1 MKKDVKFITEE
12 QALRYM
18 PNDYFQK
25 DAFWNKVRSTID
37 NNKFTGNF
45 YSSLWQ
51 GGGDGYLYEL
61 DEHDD
66 YLVRRQNLKEG
77 ERIYRYF
84 TRRSAFTGQVPLIK
98 INIDK
103 GLLYFLKEDEE
114 GLDLIEFETKGIPV
128 RYLNIIP
135 PQKEEYAN
143 GGMMADGGEMQF
155 VGITDDEGNLIDIKV
170 GDEVVQY
177 KKRYTNQEKD
187 QVGGKGRVISI
198 NGGFAKVSY
207 GNDYEQWVVLGE
219 LKKMD
224 KGGMMDDGGGIGE
237 PEDYHKLN
245 MEFLKIFS
253 EYGFINAVNWGDN
266 HYINEKGDILS
277 WSPKS
282 KTIGKGWLIVR
293 LSKTYPYEMHS
304 EISKI
309 ASNIQ
314 EEHPDFKINYE
325 SESYKRWVIK
335 VYLKS
340 YTINNLIKLFNEF
353 NFKKGKIKGNL
364 SFTPYYASGGMM
376 ADGAMTNDGIGFIP
390 MDLEQKL
397 MITAKWGGTDIKGV
411 IGILNAM
418 IDSNITDED
427 LLPKPTKSG
436 SAFEKAVAK
445 KTQEIWAK
453 IEPNYKGNFIGNKYY
468 GTIRKL
474 VERSTTSDEILKR
487 YKPFRKYQKNS
498 VASNLKMADGGM
510 MAQGGELKDY
520 LSSKKDMFDDNAK
533 TITKKDIIEV
543 ISLSKNS
550 DKKYWV
556 KDLNTKYSYYI
567 YKGNLRAND
576 GTGGIFST
584 TIISPNYLKDEH
596 RFKVE
601 QQSLYD
607 WEKESDPSI
616 VKVGWDAIKQKFD
629 KIFYMEQDGDDEIFA
644 NEVKLEEQSRDAFG
658 NMTRFTSRVSFADAK
673 SMFLRSLTPEEAKM
687 IDIEYDYKNV
697 HELFGLMSE
706 KKFII
711 KRKKDE
717 SKDFLDELE
726 NMNFED
732 DSLYMKNGGKLA
744 WQNVQ
749 VGDKALVL
757 SENKLGLVMKPYGRR
772 FHLKFPD
779 GTEKTYSAEELEFF
793 EDEEYAE
800 GGAIGS
806 KKIAYGIYLYKGKY
820 ISAYHGTS
828 ETIWNIFN
836 DYYLQNEYAIGFVSK
851 KQAMSYIDTQDEEY
865 AEGGGLLMIPNNMA
879 DEIKKSI
886 SMGYDIIREGLI
898 SPKRKGI
905 MLSNEDYKVRGT
917 FPLELK
923 NAIQKMIDDSKMK
936 KGGTLEGGV
945 KKNMLFDKNG
955 ERRIDPEAI
964 AYIENTVEMLPQTK
978 FMYTTDDGKYKPE
991 RKKLHDEII
1000 ATFHEG
1006 KPCINK
1012 RPAVAILTGGAPA
1025 SGKTTFIKKYVDLD
1039 PEKVYHVDADE
1050 VRAMLPEYRGWNATQ
1065 THLETADIVNRLID
1079 DIGVPCDHDL
1089 IYDGTMNKAT
1099 KYEKIVDK
1107 LHKLGYKVFVVYI
1120 SIPEQVSKERVIARY
1135 KKAGRYVPMKVIEEV
1150 YDMGLTAFEKV
1161 AHEMA
1166 DGYIRIDGMN
1176 GEIIEEGG
1184 MAMPSNIEY
1193 DKGGKIDDNKLKN
1206 ATALVRSAERFAE
1219 METGKPVKKGRGM
1232 ASASISDGKRKYKS
1246 VTVFFEDG
1254 TITTFEEEEFPKFF
1268 MKDGGELGSQ
1278 DYYDGFQMQVVQKK
1292 GNPDKEVQKENVKM
1306 SYRKGGKL

>member
-25 DAFWNKVRSTID
+25 DAFWNKVRFTID

-103 GLLYFLKEDEE
+103 GLLYFFKEDEE

-135 PQKEEYAN
+135 PQKEEYA
-143 GGMMADGGEMQF
+143 E
-155 VGITDDEGNLIDIKV
+155 
-170 GDEVVQY
+170 
-177 KKRYTNQEKD
+177 
-187 QVGGKGRVISI
+187 
-198 NGGFAKVSY
+198 
-207 GNDYEQWVVLGE
+207 
-219 LKKMD
+219 
-224 KGGMMDDGGGIGE
+224 
-237 PEDYHKLN
+237 
-245 MEFLKIFS
+245 
-253 EYGFINAVNWGDN
+253 
-266 HYINEKGDILS
+266 
-277 WSPKS
+277 
-282 KTIGKGWLIVR
+282 
-293 LSKTYPYEMHS
+293 
-304 EISKI
+304 
-309 ASNIQ
+309 
-314 EEHPDFKINYE
+314 
-325 SESYKRWVIK
+325 
-335 VYLKS
+335 
-340 YTINNLIKLFNEF
+340 
-353 NFKKGKIKGNL
+353 
-364 SFTPYYASGGMM
+364 
-376 ADGAMTNDGIGFIP
+376 
-390 MDLEQKL
+390 
-397 MITAKWGGTDIKGV
+397 
-411 IGILNAM
+411 
-418 IDSNITDED
+418 
-427 LLPKPTKSG
+427 
-436 SAFEKAVAK
+436 
-445 KTQEIWAK
+445 
-453 IEPNYKGNFIGNKYY
+453 
-468 GTIRKL
+468 
-474 VERSTTSDEILKR
+474 
-487 YKPFRKYQKNS
+487 
-498 VASNLKMADGGM
+498 
-510 MAQGGELKDY
+510 GGELKDY

-644 NEVKLEEQSRDAFG
+644 NEVKLEEPSRDAFG

-800 GGAIGS
+800 GGVTKQIQ
-806 KKIAYGIYLYKGKY
+806 YKP
-820 ISAYHGTS
+820 TN
-828 ETIWNIFN
+828 T
-836 DYYLQNEYAIGFVSK
+836 
-851 KQAMSYIDTQDEEY
+851 
-865 AEGGGLLMIPNNMA
+865 
-879 DEIKKSI
+879 
-886 SMGYDIIREGLI
+886 
-898 SPKRKGI
+898 
-905 MLSNEDYKVRGT
+905 
-917 FPLELK
+917 
-923 NAIQKMIDDSKMK
+923 KMK

-1193 DKGGKIDDNKLKN
+1193 EKGGKIDDNKLKN

-1292 GNPDKEVQKENVKM
+1292 GNPDKEVQKENIKM

>member
-1 MKKDVKFITEE
+1 
-12 QALRYM
+12 
-18 PNDYFQK
+18 
-25 DAFWNKVRSTID
+25 
-37 NNKFTGNF
+37 
-45 YSSLWQ
+45 
-51 GGGDGYLYEL
+51 
-61 DEHDD
+61 
-66 YLVRRQNLKEG
+66 
-77 ERIYRYF
+77 
-84 TRRSAFTGQVPLIK
+84 
-98 INIDK
+98 
-103 GLLYFLKEDEE
+103 
-114 GLDLIEFETKGIPV
+114 
-128 RYLNIIP
+128 
-135 PQKEEYAN
+135 
-143 GGMMADGGEMQF
+143 
-155 VGITDDEGNLIDIKV
+155 
-170 GDEVVQY
+170 
-177 KKRYTNQEKD
+177 
-187 QVGGKGRVISI
+187 
-198 NGGFAKVSY
+198 
-207 GNDYEQWVVLGE
+207 
-219 LKKMD
+219 
-224 KGGMMDDGGGIGE
+224 
-237 PEDYHKLN
+237 
-245 MEFLKIFS
+245 
-253 EYGFINAVNWGDN
+253 
-266 HYINEKGDILS
+266 
-277 WSPKS
+277 
-282 KTIGKGWLIVR
+282 
-293 LSKTYPYEMHS
+293 
-304 EISKI
+304 
-309 ASNIQ
+309 
-314 EEHPDFKINYE
+314 
-325 SESYKRWVIK
+325 
-335 VYLKS
+335 
-340 YTINNLIKLFNEF
+340 
-353 NFKKGKIKGNL
+353 
-364 SFTPYYASGGMM
+364 
-376 ADGAMTNDGIGFIP
+376 
-390 MDLEQKL
+390 
-397 MITAKWGGTDIKGV
+397 
-411 IGILNAM
+411 
-418 IDSNITDED
+418 
-427 LLPKPTKSG
+427 
-436 SAFEKAVAK
+436 
-445 KTQEIWAK
+445 
-453 IEPNYKGNFIGNKYY
+453 
-468 GTIRKL
+468 
-474 VERSTTSDEILKR
+474 
-487 YKPFRKYQKNS
+487 
-498 VASNLKMADGGM
+498 
-510 MAQGGELKDY
+510 
-520 LSSKKDMFDDNAK
+520 MFDDNAK

-644 NEVKLEEQSRDAFG
+644 NEVKLEEPSRDAFG

-800 GGAIGS
+800 GGVTKQIQ
-806 KKIAYGIYLYKGKY
+806 YKP
-820 ISAYHGTS
+820 TN
-828 ETIWNIFN
+828 T
-836 DYYLQNEYAIGFVSK
+836 
-851 KQAMSYIDTQDEEY
+851 
-865 AEGGGLLMIPNNMA
+865 
-879 DEIKKSI
+879 
-886 SMGYDIIREGLI
+886 
-898 SPKRKGI
+898 
-905 MLSNEDYKVRGT
+905 
-917 FPLELK
+917 
-923 NAIQKMIDDSKMK
+923 KMK

-1193 DKGGKIDDNKLKN
+1193 EKGGKIDDNKLKN

-1292 GNPDKEVQKENVKM
+1292 GNPDKEVQKENIKM

>member
-37 NNKFTGNF
+37 NNKFAGNF
-45 YSSLWQ
+45 YCSLWQ

-66 YLVRRQNLKEG
+66 YVVRRQNLKEG
-77 ERIYRYF
+77 EIIYRYF
-84 TRRSAFTGQVPLIK
+84 TRRSAFTGQVPFIK

-103 GLLYFLKEDEE
+103 GLLYFLKDDEE

-135 PQKEEYAN
+135 PNKEEYAK
-143 GGMMADGGEMQF
+143 GGE
-155 VGITDDEGNLIDIKV
+155 V
-170 GDEVVQY
+170 
-177 KKRYTNQEKD
+177 
-187 QVGGKGRVISI
+187 
-198 NGGFAKVSY
+198 
-207 GNDYEQWVVLGE
+207 
-219 LKKMD
+219 
-224 KGGMMDDGGGIGE
+224 
-237 PEDYHKLN
+237 
-245 MEFLKIFS
+245 
-253 EYGFINAVNWGDN
+253 
-266 HYINEKGDILS
+266 
-277 WSPKS
+277 
-282 KTIGKGWLIVR
+282 
-293 LSKTYPYEMHS
+293 
-304 EISKI
+304 
-309 ASNIQ
+309 
-314 EEHPDFKINYE
+314 
-325 SESYKRWVIK
+325 
-335 VYLKS
+335 
-340 YTINNLIKLFNEF
+340 
-353 NFKKGKIKGNL
+353 
-364 SFTPYYASGGMM
+364 
-376 ADGAMTNDGIGFIP
+376 
-390 MDLEQKL
+390 
-397 MITAKWGGTDIKGV
+397 
-411 IGILNAM
+411 
-418 IDSNITDED
+418 
-427 LLPKPTKSG
+427 
-436 SAFEKAVAK
+436 
-445 KTQEIWAK
+445 
-453 IEPNYKGNFIGNKYY
+453 
-468 GTIRKL
+468 
-474 VERSTTSDEILKR
+474 
-487 YKPFRKYQKNS
+487 
-498 VASNLKMADGGM
+498 
-510 MAQGGELKDY
+510 
-520 LSSKKDMFDDNAK
+520 
-533 TITKKDIIEV
+533 
-543 ISLSKNS
+543 
-550 DKKYWV
+550 
-556 KDLNTKYSYYI
+556 
-567 YKGNLRAND
+567 
-576 GTGGIFST
+576 
-584 TIISPNYLKDEH
+584 
-596 RFKVE
+596 
-601 QQSLYD
+601 LYD
-607 WEKESDPSI
+607 WEKEQDPRAEQLKGRTILLQVFKNEDGELMPLNTKITKVIFPSSSYPNPTLKIQHSTLEFPYGNLFWGNEFKGDEIDKFLNGQEIHNDEYRGWLTMKLMKEMKKMAEGGYVDKGGNDKKWNQYVLENRSWFDDETNEDSLKDEIILATRRHGNTSQEEVGQFDIDEAKNIIKKVIAKFPKTQYKIERVDEYVYLYLRADKTLEELEYEKQQNENQKIKNNYKQEI
-616 VKVGWDAIKQKFD
+616 VKQLNISIEQADKIIESLSYPKEYYEKNKNKNPKNYNNSFRVYYQNGSPSNIEFNSAKEVFDYINTDEFIKSVYYRSNPRNEILISLYGWDSLRIKYD
-629 KIFYMEQDGDDEIFA
+629 ADGRPFLPNEEIDWSNRGRILVVYPFIKTNIKNLDD
-644 NEVKLEEQSRDAFG
+644 LEE
-658 NMTRFTSRVSFADAK
+658 K
-673 SMFLRSLTPEEAKM
+673 LRKTIS
-687 IDIEYDYKNV
+687 D
-697 HELFGLMSE
+697 
-706 KKFII
+706 FII
-711 KRKKDE
+711 CYKIYVLNEKDE

-749 VGDKALVL
+749 VGDKALVI
-757 SENKLGLVMKPYGRR
+757 SENKLGLVIKPYGRR

-793 EDEEYAE
+793 KDEEYA
-800 GGAIGS
+800 
-806 KKIAYGIYLYKGKY
+806 K
-820 ISAYHGTS
+820 
-828 ETIWNIFN
+828 
-836 DYYLQNEYAIGFVSK
+836 
-851 KQAMSYIDTQDEEY
+851 
-865 AEGGGLLMIPNNMA
+865 GGGLLMIPNNIA

-1006 KPCINK
+1006 KPCIDK

-1219 METGKPVKKGRGM
+1219 MESGKPVKKGRGM

-1292 GNPDKEVQKENVKM
+1292 GNPDKEVQKENIKM
-1306 SYRKGGKL
+1306 TYRKGGKL

>member
-45 YSSLWQ
+45 YCSLWQ

-135 PQKEEYAN
+135 PQKEEYAEGGELKNYLYKQGIGRVDNVNNNAKAISKKDVLDFISLSKNSESKYLVTDLNTKQLDLPHFINANYYIYKGNLLQSGSGEVRILDYPILSSNYLDDEHKFQLREYELKDDEKEQDPRAELLKGRTIQMQVYKNEEGELMPMVTKIKKVIWPSSSYSNPMLEIQHNSEEYPYN
-143 GGMMADGGEMQF
+143 GITWVNEFNGEEIDKFLSGEEIQNNEYRGWWKMKLMKEMADAGMMAE
-155 VGITDDEGNLIDIKV
+155 
-170 GDEVVQY
+170 
-177 KKRYTNQEKD
+177 
-187 QVGGKGRVISI
+187 
-198 NGGFAKVSY
+198 
-207 GNDYEQWVVLGE
+207 
-219 LKKMD
+219 
-224 KGGMMDDGGGIGE
+224 GGGIGE

-353 NFKKGKIKGNL
+353 NFKKGKTKGNL

-376 ADGAMTNDGIGFIP
+376 ADGGGVKGGSHFKIGDVVELKNIP
-390 MDLEQKL
+390 E
-397 MITAKWGGTDIKGV
+397 
-411 IGILNAM
+411 N
-418 IDSNITDED
+418 
-427 LLPKPTKSG
+427 LPY
-436 SAFEKAVAK
+436 E
-445 KTQEIWAK
+445 
-453 IEPNYKGNFIGNKYY
+453 
-468 GTIRKL
+468 IRKGIIDNKWEIIR
-474 VERSTTSDEILKR
+474 VSKGSRSMNSDIMEDVFGYDIELLDKKFK
-487 YKPFRKYQKNS
+487 YKMFVYPEDVIMQY
-498 VASNLKMADGGM
+498 AEGGM
-510 MAQGGELKDY
+510 MTDGGKVRWQDVY
-520 LSSKKDMFDDNAK
+520 VGDNAS
-533 TITKKDIIEV
+533 V
-543 ISLSKNS
+543 I
-550 DKKYWV
+550 
-556 KDLNTKYSYYI
+556 
-567 YKGNLRAND
+567 A
-576 GTGGIFST
+576 
-584 TIISPNYLKDEH
+584 
-596 RFKVE
+596 
-601 QQSLYD
+601 
-607 WEKESDPSI
+607 
-616 VKVGWDAIKQKFD
+616 
-629 KIFYMEQDGDDEIFA
+629 
-644 NEVKLEEQSRDAFG
+644 
-658 NMTRFTSRVSFADAK
+658 
-673 SMFLRSLTPEEAKM
+673 
-687 IDIEYDYKNV
+687 
-697 HELFGLMSE
+697 
-706 KKFII
+706 
-711 KRKKDE
+711 
-717 SKDFLDELE
+717 
-726 NMNFED
+726 
-732 DSLYMKNGGKLA
+732 
-744 WQNVQ
+744 
-749 VGDKALVL
+749 
-757 SENKLGLVMKPYGRR
+757 ENKMGVVVKPYGRR
-772 FHLKFPD
+772 FHLRFPD

-793 EDEEYAE
+793 
-800 GGAIGS
+800 
-806 KKIAYGIYLYKGKY
+806 K
-820 ISAYHGTS
+820 
-828 ETIWNIFN
+828 
-836 DYYLQNEYAIGFVSK
+836 
-851 KQAMSYIDTQDEEY
+851 DEEY
-865 AEGGGLLMIPNNMA
+865 AEGGGLLMIPNNIA

-886 SMGYDIIREGLI
+886 SMGYDVIREGLI

-1006 KPCINK
+1006 KPCIDK

-1039 PEKVYHVDADE
+1039 PDKVYHVDADE

-1120 SIPEQVSKERVIARY
+1120 SIPEQISKERVIARY

-1150 YDMGLTAFEKV
+1150 YDMGLKSFEKV
-1161 AHEMA
+1161 AYEMA

-1193 DKGGKIDDNKLKN
+1193 EKGGKIDDNKLKN

-1219 METGKPVKKGRGM
+1219 METGKPVNKGRGM

>member
-37 NNKFTGNF
+37 NNKFAGNF
-45 YSSLWQ
+45 YCSLWQ

-128 RYLNIIP
+128 RYLNIIS
-135 PQKEEYAN
+135 PQKEEYAE
-143 GGMMADGGEMQF
+143 G
-155 VGITDDEGNLIDIKV
+155 GITDDEGNLINLKV
-170 GDEVVQY
+170 GDNVVQY
-177 KKRYTNQEKD
+177 KERNSIQGKQQY
-187 QVGGKGRVISI
+187 GGTGRIKLI
-198 NGGFAKVSY
+198 NGAMARVLY
-207 GNDYEQWVVLGE
+207 ENDYEQWVAVKD
-219 LKKMD
+219 LK
-224 KGGMMDDGGGIGE
+224 
-237 PEDYHKLN
+237 
-245 MEFLKIFS
+245 
-253 EYGFINAVNWGDN
+253 
-266 HYINEKGDILS
+266 
-277 WSPKS
+277 
-282 KTIGKGWLIVR
+282 
-293 LSKTYPYEMHS
+293 
-304 EISKI
+304 
-309 ASNIQ
+309 
-314 EEHPDFKINYE
+314 
-325 SESYKRWVIK
+325 
-335 VYLKS
+335 
-340 YTINNLIKLFNEF
+340 
-353 NFKKGKIKGNL
+353 
-364 SFTPYYASGGMM
+364 
-376 ADGAMTNDGIGFIP
+376 
-390 MDLEQKL
+390 
-397 MITAKWGGTDIKGV
+397 
-411 IGILNAM
+411 
-418 IDSNITDED
+418 
-427 LLPKPTKSG
+427 
-436 SAFEKAVAK
+436 
-445 KTQEIWAK
+445 
-453 IEPNYKGNFIGNKYY
+453 
-468 GTIRKL
+468 
-474 VERSTTSDEILKR
+474 
-487 YKPFRKYQKNS
+487 
-498 VASNLKMADGGM
+498 KMADGGM
-510 MAQGGELKDY
+510 MTEGGELKDY
-520 LSSKKDMFDDNAK
+520 LSSRKDMFDDNAK

-644 NEVKLEEQSRDAFG
+644 NEVKLEEPSRDAFG

-673 SMFLRSLTPEEAKM
+673 SMFLRSLTPEEKAM
-687 IDIEYDYKNV
+687 VDIEYNYKNV
-697 HELFGLMSE
+697 NELFGLMYE
-706 KKFII
+706 KKIMV
-711 KRKKDE
+711 KRK
-717 SKDFLDELE
+717 
-726 NMNFED
+726 N

-749 VGDKALVL
+749 VGDKALVI

-772 FHLKFPD
+772 FHLRFPD

-793 EDEEYAE
+793 
-800 GGAIGS
+800 
-806 KKIAYGIYLYKGKY
+806 K
-820 ISAYHGTS
+820 
-828 ETIWNIFN
+828 
-836 DYYLQNEYAIGFVSK
+836 
-851 KQAMSYIDTQDEEY
+851 DEEY

-1099 KYEKIVDK
+1099 KYEKIVEK

-1193 DKGGKIDDNKLKN
+1193 EKGGKIDDNKLKN

-1292 GNPDKEVQKENVKM
+1292 GNPDKEVQKENIKM

>member
-1 MKKDVKFITEE
+1 MKKDVRIIFEDT
-12 QALRYM
+12 AYRYM
-18 PNDYFQK
+18 PNTSIENDVL
-25 DAFWNKVRSTID
+25 DKVRHTID
-37 NNKFTGNF
+37 NNKFAGNF

-51 GGGDGYLYEL
+51 SSGDGYLYEL
-61 DEHDD
+61 DDYDD
-66 YLVRRQNLKEG
+66 YLVRKENLKEG
-77 ERIYRYF
+77 EKIYRYF
-84 TRRSAFTGQVPLIK
+84 TRRSAITGQVPLIK

-103 GLLYFLKEDEE
+103 GLLYFLKPDDE

-135 PQKEEYAN
+135 REKEEYA
-143 GGMMADGGEMQF
+143 E
-155 VGITDDEGNLIDIKV
+155 
-170 GDEVVQY
+170 
-177 KKRYTNQEKD
+177 
-187 QVGGKGRVISI
+187 
-198 NGGFAKVSY
+198 
-207 GNDYEQWVVLGE
+207 
-219 LKKMD
+219 
-224 KGGMMDDGGGIGE
+224 
-237 PEDYHKLN
+237 
-245 MEFLKIFS
+245 
-253 EYGFINAVNWGDN
+253 
-266 HYINEKGDILS
+266 
-277 WSPKS
+277 
-282 KTIGKGWLIVR
+282 
-293 LSKTYPYEMHS
+293 
-304 EISKI
+304 
-309 ASNIQ
+309 
-314 EEHPDFKINYE
+314 
-325 SESYKRWVIK
+325 
-335 VYLKS
+335 
-340 YTINNLIKLFNEF
+340 
-353 NFKKGKIKGNL
+353 
-364 SFTPYYASGGMM
+364 
-376 ADGAMTNDGIGFIP
+376 
-390 MDLEQKL
+390 
-397 MITAKWGGTDIKGV
+397 
-411 IGILNAM
+411 
-418 IDSNITDED
+418 
-427 LLPKPTKSG
+427 
-436 SAFEKAVAK
+436 
-445 KTQEIWAK
+445 
-453 IEPNYKGNFIGNKYY
+453 
-468 GTIRKL
+468 
-474 VERSTTSDEILKR
+474 
-487 YKPFRKYQKNS
+487 
-498 VASNLKMADGGM
+498 
-510 MAQGGELKDY
+510 GGELKDY
-520 LSSKKDMFDDNAK
+520 LSSRKDMFDDDAK
-533 TITKKDIIEV
+533 SISKKDIIEV

-644 NEVKLEEQSRDAFG
+644 NEVKLEEPSRDAFG

-673 SMFLRSLTPEEAKM
+673 SMFLRSLTPEEKAM
-687 IDIEYDYKNV
+687 VDIEYDYKNV
-697 HELFGLMSE
+697 NELFGLMYE
-706 KKFII
+706 KKIMV

-717 SKDFLDELE
+717 SKDFLDELK

-732 DSLYMKNGGKLA
+732 NSLYMKNGGQIK
-744 WQNVQ
+744 WQDVYT
-749 VGDKALVL
+749 GDKALVV
-757 SENKLGLVMKPYGRR
+757 SENKMGLVIKPYGRR

-793 EDEEYAE
+793 
-800 GGAIGS
+800 
-806 KKIAYGIYLYKGKY
+806 K
-820 ISAYHGTS
+820 
-828 ETIWNIFN
+828 
-836 DYYLQNEYAIGFVSK
+836 
-851 KQAMSYIDTQDEEY
+851 DEEY
-865 AEGGGLLMIPNNMA
+865 AEGGGLLMIPNNIA

-886 SMGYDIIREGLI
+886 SMGYNIIREGLI

-917 FPLELK
+917 FPVEFK

-936 KGGTLEGGV
+936 KGGTLEGGI
-945 KKNMLFDKNG
+945 KKDMLFNKNG
-955 ERRIDPEAI
+955 ERRVDPEAL

-978 FMYTTDDGKYKPE
+978 FMYTNENGQYTPE
-991 RKKLHDEII
+991 RKKLHEEIL

-1050 VRAMLPEYRGWNATQ
+1050 VRAMLPEYKGWNATQ
-1065 THLETADIVNRLID
+1065 THLETADLVNQLID
-1079 DIGVPCDHDL
+1079 EIGVPCDHDL

-1099 KYEKIVDK
+1099 KYEKIVEK

-1176 GEIIEEGG
+1176 GEIIEQGG
-1184 MAMPSNIEY
+1184 MSMPSNIEY
-1193 DKGGKIDDNKLKN
+1193 EKGGKVEDDKLKN
-1206 ATALVRSAERFAE
+1206 GTALVRSAERYAE
-1219 METGKPVKKGRGM
+1219 AQTGEAVNKGKGM
-1232 ASASISDGKRKYKS
+1232 ARAFKLDGKMAYNS
-1246 VTVFFEDG
+1246 VIVFFKNGEHIIYDED
-1254 TITTFEEEEFPKFF
+1254 EFPKFF
-1268 MKDGGELGSQ
+1268 MKDGGELGGQ

>member
-1 MKKDVKFITEE
+1 MKKDVRIIFEDT
-12 QALRYM
+12 AYRYM
-18 PNDYFQK
+18 PNTSIENDVL
-25 DAFWNKVRSTID
+25 DKVRHTID

-103 GLLYFLKEDEE
+103 GLLYFLKDDE

-135 PQKEEYAN
+135 PQNEEYAE
-143 GGMMADGGEMQF
+143 GGE
-155 VGITDDEGNLIDIKV
+155 T
-170 GDEVVQY
+170 
-177 KKRYTNQEKD
+177 
-187 QVGGKGRVISI
+187 
-198 NGGFAKVSY
+198 
-207 GNDYEQWVVLGE
+207 
-219 LKKMD
+219 
-224 KGGMMDDGGGIGE
+224 E
-237 PEDYHKLN
+237 PQDYHKLN

-253 EYGFINAVNWGDN
+253 EYGFINAVNSGDN

-309 ASNIQ
+309 ASKIQ

-325 SESYKRWVIK
+325 SESYERWVIK

-340 YTINNLIKLFNEF
+340 YTINDLIKLFNEF
-353 NFKKGKIKGNL
+353 NFKKGKRKGNL

-376 ADGAMTNDGIGFIP
+376 ADG
-390 MDLEQKL
+390 
-397 MITAKWGGTDIKGV
+397 
-411 IGILNAM
+411 
-418 IDSNITDED
+418 
-427 LLPKPTKSG
+427 
-436 SAFEKAVAK
+436 
-445 KTQEIWAK
+445 
-453 IEPNYKGNFIGNKYY
+453 
-468 GTIRKL
+468 
-474 VERSTTSDEILKR
+474 
-487 YKPFRKYQKNS
+487 
-498 VASNLKMADGGM
+498 
-510 MAQGGELKDY
+510 GELKSY
-520 LSSKKDMFDDNAK
+520 LSSRSDMFDENAK
-533 TITKKDIIEV
+533 TINKKEILEV

-584 TIISPNYLKDEH
+584 TILNPMWYYLKDEH
-596 RFKVE
+596 RFKVQE
-601 QQSLYD
+601 EALYD

-616 VKVGWDAIKQKFD
+616 VKVGWDAIKEKFD
-629 KIFYMEQDGDDEIFA
+629 KIFYMEQDGNDEIFA
-644 NEVKLEEQSRDAFG
+644 NEVKLEESTYNWDGRPSPYKA
-658 NMTRFTSRVSFADAK
+658 RVSFADAK

-687 IDIEYDYKNV
+687 IDIEYDYKDV

-717 SKDFLDELE
+717 TQDFMNDLE

-732 DSLYMKNGGKLA
+732 NSLYMKNGGTVK
-744 WQNVQ
+744 WQDVYT
-749 VGDKALVL
+749 GDKALVI
-757 SENKLGLVMKPYGRR
+757 SENKMGYVIKPYGRR
-772 FHLKFPD
+772 FHLRFPD

-793 EDEEYAE
+793 KDEEYAE
-800 GGAIGS
+800 GGM
-806 KKIAYGIYLYKGKY
+806 
-820 ISAYHGTS
+820 T
-828 ETIWNIFN
+828 
-836 DYYLQNEYAIGFVSK
+836 D
-851 KQAMSYIDTQDEEY
+851 
-865 AEGGGLLMIPNNMA
+865 
-879 DEIKKSI
+879 
-886 SMGYDIIREGLI
+886 
-898 SPKRKGI
+898 
-905 MLSNEDYKVRGT
+905 
-917 FPLELK
+917 
-923 NAIQKMIDDSKMK
+923 KM
-936 KGGTLEGGV
+936 EGGV

-955 ERRIDPEAI
+955 ERRVDPEAL

-978 FMYTTDDGKYKPE
+978 FMYTKENGQYTPE
-991 RKKLHDEII
+991 RKKLHEEIL

-1006 KPCINK
+1006 KPCINQ

-1025 SGKTTFIKKYVDLD
+1025 SGKTTFIKKFVDLD

-1050 VRAMLPEYRGWNATQ
+1050 VRAMLPEYKGWNATQ
-1065 THLETADIVNRLID
+1065 THLETADLVNQLID

-1099 KYEKIVDK
+1099 KYEKIVEK

-1120 SIPEQVSKERVIARY
+1120 SIPEQVSKERVISRY

-1150 YDMGLTAFEKV
+1150 YDNGLKAFEKV
-1161 AHEMA
+1161 AYEMA

-1176 GEIIEEGG
+1176 GEIIEQGG
-1184 MAMPSNIEY
+1184 MSMPSNIEY
-1193 DKGGKIDDNKLKN
+1193 DKGGEIAENKLKN
-1206 ATALVRSAERFAE
+1206 GTALVRSAERYAE
-1219 METGKPVKKGRGM
+1219 AQTGEAVDKGKGM
-1232 ASASISDGKRKYKS
+1232 ARAFKLDGKMAYNS
-1246 VTVFFEDG
+1246 VIVFFKNGEHIIYDED
-1254 TITTFEEEEFPKFF
+1254 EFPKFF
-1268 MKDGGELGSQ
+1268 MKDGGELGGQ

-1292 GNPDKEVQKENVKM
+1292 GNPDKEVQKENIKM
-1306 SYRKGGKL
+1306 NYRKGGKL

>member
-37 NNKFTGNF
+37 NNKFSGNF

-135 PQKEEYAN
+135 PQKEEYA
-143 GGMMADGGEMQF
+143 E
-155 VGITDDEGNLIDIKV
+155 
-170 GDEVVQY
+170 
-177 KKRYTNQEKD
+177 
-187 QVGGKGRVISI
+187 
-198 NGGFAKVSY
+198 
-207 GNDYEQWVVLGE
+207 
-219 LKKMD
+219 
-224 KGGMMDDGGGIGE
+224 
-237 PEDYHKLN
+237 
-245 MEFLKIFS
+245 
-253 EYGFINAVNWGDN
+253 
-266 HYINEKGDILS
+266 
-277 WSPKS
+277 
-282 KTIGKGWLIVR
+282 
-293 LSKTYPYEMHS
+293 
-304 EISKI
+304 
-309 ASNIQ
+309 
-314 EEHPDFKINYE
+314 
-325 SESYKRWVIK
+325 
-335 VYLKS
+335 
-340 YTINNLIKLFNEF
+340 
-353 NFKKGKIKGNL
+353 
-364 SFTPYYASGGMM
+364 
-376 ADGAMTNDGIGFIP
+376 
-390 MDLEQKL
+390 
-397 MITAKWGGTDIKGV
+397 
-411 IGILNAM
+411 
-418 IDSNITDED
+418 
-427 LLPKPTKSG
+427 
-436 SAFEKAVAK
+436 
-445 KTQEIWAK
+445 
-453 IEPNYKGNFIGNKYY
+453 
-468 GTIRKL
+468 
-474 VERSTTSDEILKR
+474 
-487 YKPFRKYQKNS
+487 
-498 VASNLKMADGGM
+498 
-510 MAQGGELKDY
+510 GGELKDY

-644 NEVKLEEQSRDAFG
+644 NEVKLEEPSRDAFG

-726 NMNFED
+726 NMNFKD

-749 VGDKALVL
+749 VGDKALVI
-757 SENKLGLVMKPYGRR
+757 SENKLGLVIKPYGRR

-793 EDEEYAE
+793 KDEEYAE

-898 SPKRKGI
+898 SPKRKGV

-1000 ATFHEG
+1000 ATFREG
-1006 KPCINK
+1006 KPCINQ

-1025 SGKTTFIKKYVDLD
+1025 SGKTTFIKKFVDLD

-1089 IYDGTMNKAT
+1089 IYDGTMNKTT

-1120 SIPEQVSKERVIARY
+1120 SIPEQISKERVIARY

-1150 YDMGLTAFEKV
+1150 YDNGLTAFEKV

-1254 TITTFEEEEFPKFF
+1254 TITTFEEESFPNFF